1 MSRDPR
7 LRLEDI
13 IEACGQIARY
23 IEGYDFQRFAHDDKT
38 RDAVIR
44 QFEIAGEAVKGVPE
58 SWRNLEPEIPWRLVA
73 GFRDVLSHSYF
84 AVEMNIV
91 WDAASVKAPDLK
103 AACERLLTAP
113 PAPNSST

>member
-1 MSRDPR
+1 MSRNPR
-7 LRLEDI
+7 ARLEDI

-23 IEGYDFQRFAHDDKT
+23 IEGYDFQRFVQDAKT

-58 SWRNLEPEIPWRLVA
+58 SFRDLEPQIPWRLIA

-91 WDAASVKAPDLK
+91 WDVAAVKAPDLK
-103 AACERLLTAP
+103 AACERLLAASP
-113 PAPNSST
+113 PEDSPP

>member
-1 MSRDPR
+1 MSRDPK

-23 IEGYDFQRFAHDDKT
+23 IEGYDFERFAQDAKT
-38 RDAVIR
+38 RDAVMR
-44 QFEIAGEAVKGVPE
+44 QFEIAGEAVKSVPE
-58 SWRNLEPEIPWRLVA
+58 SLRGLEPEIPWRLVA

-91 WDAASVKAPDLK
+91 WDAASVKAPALK

-113 PAPNSST
+113 PPANSEA

>member
-1 MSRDPR
+1 MSRDPK

-13 IEACGQIARY
+13 IEACGQIAHY
-23 IEGYDFQRFAHDDKT
+23 IEGCDLKRFTQEAKT

-58 SWRNLEPEIPWRLVA
+58 SFRDLEPEIPWRLVA

-84 AVEMNIV
+84 AVETNVV
-91 WDAASVKAPDLK
+91 WDAASVKAPALK
-103 AACERLLTAP
+103 AACERLLAGP
-113 PAPNSST
+113 RPADSSA